1 MLDKYA
7 TSSQESYDFPTQNS
21 FLFNKHKAKAQDWGS
36 VHLLKFSS
44 GEKENKIDSFRIQ
57 EKKSMDL
64 SSYAH
69 YFISKDRSSENA
81 GDIARPIKENFSLD
95 SFDDTEQAT
104 EAAGKVVVKAESLD
118 YNSMLDNDSE
128 IQNLAL
134 FNIGTVKLE
143 PEEAKP
149 LDSTVA
155 DLADLLENVSL

>member
-1 MLDKYA
+1 MLDKYQ
-7 TSSQESYDFPTQNS
+7 TSSQESYDFPTQNT
-21 FLFNKHKAKAQDWGS
+21 FLFNKHKAKIQDWGS

-44 GEKENKIDSFRIQ
+44 GEKEKKIDSFRVA
-57 EKKSMDL
+57 EKKTMDL
-64 SSYAH
+64 SSYSH

-95 SFDDTEQAT
+95 SFENTEQDS
-104 EAAGKVVVKAESLD
+104 EASGKAVVKAESLD
-118 YNSMLDNDSE
+118 YGSMLDNDSE

-155 DLADLLENVSL
+155 DLANLLENVSL